1 MHIQFDEASA
11 AKIRQHLV
19 SGNKLLLTFE
29 DGVGPYSQ
37 HAMIHM
43 QVQFSINII
52 GPEMTTQGYDQKIT
66 SNIGDILVKG
76 YSLEDLDEHMNIRLN
91 TSHNTLSLSGDSGL
105 IDNNLGFIDFAEAN
119 KGPKES

>member
-52 GPEMTTQGYDQKIT
+52 GPEMTTQGYDQKIA

-119 KGPKES
+119 KGLKES